1 MAIDENPR
9 LGCGRSIDEVWQH
22 IDRPPDAHELTC
34 DQCRAARASLQTL
47 RSVTA
52 RHRSLEETAGT
63 DPDESLRPRARVREN
78 VLAVARAEVRRG
90 RRIPAT
96 VTEIGPVL
104 VSEQALVS
112 LVRLAADSV
121 PGVRARRIDITPRRR
136 LDGQLGYDPEAPVL
150 DAVTCR
156 IAISHTVRVPRVS
169 ADIRDRVIAVL
180 SRHVSVDPGAV
191 NIVVEDVY
199 DA

>member
-1 MAIDENPR
+1 MSIRNKLEKLSLTQAWSLRETDLWDFQR
-9 LGCGRSIDEVWQH
+9 QLDRIDEVWQH

-136 LDGQLGYDPEAPVL
+136 LDETLAARKP
-150 DAVTCR
+150 
-156 IAISHTVRVPRVS
+156 
-169 ADIRDRVIAVL
+169 VIAWNT
-180 SRHVSVDPGAV
+180 PAP
-191 NIVVEDVY
+191 
-199 DA
+199 DAPKISGRNEVGGQ